1 MMSLYGLI
9 TIVDRGK
16 SGAVQR
22 IYQTHQVHRSLVLRG
37 HGTANSEIMDM
48 LGLDEPQKELLLTVT
63 TRGNCREILGDLREK
78 LHFDHPGTGIAFTC
92 ALSGISVAA
101 SELVEKVNKDQQNP
115 MTQKEDMPLEA
126 QPMEMIITV
135 VDSGSTDLVVDAA
148 KAAGAHGGTVIKAR
162 EIDGDEQKKIFGM
175 IVQPEKEIVLML
187 VRLEQKKE
195 IVKAICAAVLEKTGE
210 HALVYSLAV
219 GDTVG
224 LK

>member
-115 MTQKEDMPLEA
+115 MTQKEDMPMEA
-126 QPMEMIITV
+126 QPHGN
-135 VDSGSTDLVVDAA
+135 DYYGGGQRFHGSG
-148 KAAGAHGGTVIKAR
+148 GGRGQGGRRHGGTVIKAR

>member
-9 TIVDRGK
+9 TLWIAAKAARFSAFTK
-16 SGAVQR
+16 PIRCTGAWYFV
-22 IYQTHQVHRSLVLRG
+22 
-37 HGTANSEIMDM
+37 GTARRTARLWTCWVWTSR
-48 LGLDEPQKELLLTVT
+48 K
-63 TRGNCREILGDLREK
+63 RAAAHGNHPGKLSGDPGGFAEK

-115 MTQKEDMPLEA
+115 MTQKEDMPMEA

-187 VRLEQKKE
+187 VRLGAKE
-195 IVKAICAAVLEKTGE
+195 R
-210 HALVYSLAV
+210 
-219 GDTVG
+219 G
-224 LK
+224 L

>member
-78 LHFDHPGTGIAFTC
+78 L
-92 ALSGISVAA
+92 AL
-101 SELVEKVNKDQQNP
+101 
-115 MTQKEDMPLEA
+115 
-126 QPMEMIITV
+126 
-135 VDSGSTDLVVDAA
+135 
-148 KAAGAHGGTVIKAR
+148 
-162 EIDGDEQKKIFGM
+162 
-175 IVQPEKEIVLML
+175 
-187 VRLEQKKE
+187 
-195 IVKAICAAVLEKTGE
+195 
-210 HALVYSLAV
+210 
-219 GDTVG
+219 
-224 LK
+224 

>member
-115 MTQKEDMPLEA
+115 MTQKEDMPMEA

-148 KAAGAHGGTVIKAR
+148 KAAGAMAARSSRPGRLTGTSRRRFSA
-162 EIDGDEQKKIFGM
+162 
-175 IVQPEKEIVLML
+175 
-187 VRLEQKKE
+187 
-195 IVKAICAAVLEKTGE
+195 
-210 HALVYSLAV
+210 
-219 GDTVG
+219 
-224 LK
+224 

>member
-101 SELVEKVNKDQQNP
+101 SELVEKVNK
-115 MTQKEDMPLEA
+115 
-126 QPMEMIITV
+126 
-135 VDSGSTDLVVDAA
+135 GSPW
-148 KAAGAHGGTVIKAR
+148 K
-162 EIDGDEQKKIFGM
+162 
-175 IVQPEKEIVLML
+175 
-187 VRLEQKKE
+187 
-195 IVKAICAAVLEKTGE
+195 
-210 HALVYSLAV
+210 
-219 GDTVG
+219 
-224 LK
+224 

>member
-1 MMSLYGLI
+1 M
-9 TIVDRGK
+9 
-16 SGAVQR
+16 
-22 IYQTHQVHRSLVLRG
+22 
-37 HGTANSEIMDM
+37 
-48 LGLDEPQKELLLTVT
+48 
-63 TRGNCREILGDLREK
+63 REK

-115 MTQKEDMPLEA
+115 MTQKEDMPMEA